1 MARIYPLFSS
11 SSGNASFI
19 GTPQGGVL
27 IDAGVSMRRLS
38 MAFSRCGLD
47 LSAVR
52 AVMITHEHSDHVK
65 GLKLLTKQ
73 YQIPVYGQGKTLRNL
88 IDSGQIHAGSAVY
101 EMTAPVAVAGMEITA
116 FDTPHDTPQSC
127 GYRIHTSDDRYCA
140 VCTDLGKI
148 TPTVAQ
154 ALTGCD
160 LVLLE
165 ANYDPDMLSNGKYP
179 YQVRCRIASDYGHL
193 SNQACAVTAAELVA
207 GGTTRILLGHLSPE
221 NNTPECAEQTVAAAL
236 SGFRRDCDYLLSV
249 APVETDGRMVV
260 F

>member
-11 SSGNASFI
+11 SSGNATFV

-38 MAFSRCGLD
+38 TAFSRCGLE

-52 AVMITHEHSDHVK
+52 AVMITHDHSDHVK

-73 YQIPVYGQGKTLRNL
+73 YRIPVYGQEQTLRNL
-88 IDSGQIHAGSAVY
+88 IDSEQIAPTSDVFAIS
-101 EMTAPVAVAGMEITA
+101 APVQIADMELTA
-116 FDTPHDTPQSC
+116 FDTPHDTQQSC
-127 GYRIHTSDDRYCA
+127 GYRIHTPDGRRCA
-140 VCTDLGKI
+140 VCTDLGMV
-148 TPTVAQ
+148 TPAVSRGI
-154 ALTGCD
+154 TGCD

-165 ANYDPDMLSNGKYP
+165 ANYDPDMLRNGRYP
-179 YQVRCRIASDYGHL
+179 YSVRTRIASDHGHL
-193 SNQACAVTAAELVA
+193 SNQACARQAAELVA
-207 GGTTRILLGHLSPE
+207 GGTTRILLGHLSQE
-221 NNTPECAEQTVAAAL
+221 NNTPAIAEQTVAAAL